1 MADGSD
7 DDIPDIIFFGLSG
20 QIYVTVHGHKAGK
33 LLIITLDVEPE
44 TTVDEVKSAI
54 AEPTTVPPEHQ
65 SLVLSGKLLESGR
78 RLADY
83 GVARETT
90 LQLFSVELAQTT
102 SLPKP
107 RAAAGPLPDIP
118 GHRCRIDW
126 DKVLWRSDGSGDS
139 QASHH
144 CPLTQN
150 IIRVLT
156 VRRVVRRAVRRVVA
170 RSS

>member
-7 DDIPDIIFFGLSG
+7 DDIPEDIIFFGALSG
-20 QIYVTVHGHKAGK
+20 QIFVKVHGHKLK
-33 LLIITLDVEPE
+33 ELLTITLDVEPE
-44 TTVDEVKSAI
+44 TTVDQVKSAI

-156 VRRVVRRAVRRVVA
+156 VRRGAVRRVVA